1 MTQNNA
7 IGIDYSDQRLRVLVE
22 EYITQQRGTFSLQGA
37 CAYVLYWAMEDGHTL
52 PAAGAFYQSDKL
64 SPADLPACERYAS
77 EDCPGGKDCGR
88 WGAVPDGDEL
98 GTAPGT
104 FAFKPATEPS
114 AKEIGAAQCPQSGH
128 PAAGC

>member
-64 SPADLPACERYAS
+64 SPS
-77 EDCPGGKDCGR
+77 DCQRVSAVLQKIVQEGR
-88 WGAVPDGDEL
+88 SAADGD
-98 GTAPGT
+98 GYR
-104 FAFKPATEPS
+104 
-114 AKEIGAAQCPQSGH
+114 QVMN
-128 PAAGC
+128 

>member
-52 PAAGAFYQSDKL
+52 PTAGALYQSDKL
-64 SPADLPACERYAS
+64 SPADCQREGAMLETFVK
-77 EDCPGGKDCGR
+77 EGR
-88 WGAVPDGDEL
+88 IVADGDLIRMEQ
-98 GTAPGT
+98 GSRMARR
-104 FAFKPATEPS
+104 
-114 AKEIGAAQCPQSGH
+114 
-128 PAAGC
+128 